1 MVSKFDKSTQVL
13 SKALVDPRVTIAY
26 FEKNPPVFR
35 VSITTHKDWLYHLNF
50 GYKTAWETPFKE
62 LLYFTPY
69 CVQMFFKGKL
79 LGCISKLAHCN
90 L

>member
-35 VSITTHKDWLYHLNF
+35 VSITTHKD
-50 GYKTAWETPFKE
+50 
-62 LLYFTPY
+62 
-69 CVQMFFKGKL
+69 
-79 LGCISKLAHCN
+79 
-90 L
+90 